1 MAIAETIRTFLQS
14 AGSTIITVEFVKKD
28 GTIRKISFNPRD
40 KNEIKGT
47 GTTAQ
52 NPDII
57 RVRDF
62 NLARKNQPAWRSF
75 NVHTIRRINCNRQ
88 TFNFTVWIYLRGATS
103 APFFYAYL

>member
-1 MAIAETIRTFLQS
+1 MAISETIRTFLQS

-40 KNEIKGT
+40 RNEIKGT
-47 GTTAQ
+47 GTAVK

-62 NLARKNQPAWRSF
+62 NLARKNEPAWRSF
-75 NVHTIRRINCNRQ
+75 NVNSIRRINYNRQ
-88 TFNFTVWIYLRGATS
+88 TFDFTV
-103 APFFYAYL
+103 